1 MVVDIAMTAILL
13 LLMGYSRIGEAAH
26 EVLGAS
32 MFVLLVAHHVLNR
45 AWTARVPRGRYT
57 PYRAVQ
63 TFLVFALLV
72 TVVGSAVSGVV
83 VSKHLLESFE
93 FGGTSVARTVHMLC
107 GHWNFVLMSAH
118 LGFHWVLG
126 LGAVRKRMPCRSS
139 VSTWLVRVLG
149 AVLAAYGVLAMLK
162 WRLPDYLFGI
172 VKFASF
178 DPSVHVVA
186 FLADYAAMMAAFAFV
201 AHYCSLLLRKA
212 SRGNA

>member
-1 MVVDIAMTAILL
+1 VGDGFRVFQVSGKQAVRMVVDIAMTAILL

-83 VSKHLLESFE
+83 VSKHLFESFE
-93 FGGTSVARTVHMLC
+93 FGGHRRNVHGKL
-107 GHWNFVLMSAH
+107 GDALHAFSA
-118 LGFHWVLG
+118 
-126 LGAVRKRMPCRSS
+126 
-139 VSTWLVRVLG
+139 
-149 AVLAAYGVLAMLK
+149 
-162 WRLPDYLFGI
+162 
-172 VKFASF
+172 
-178 DPSVHVVA
+178 
-186 FLADYAAMMAAFAFV
+186 
-201 AHYCSLLLRKA
+201 
-212 SRGNA
+212 